1 MYKDHEFQRKTFQKT
16 ILDLIN
22 LDLKEAPFNILD
34 AAEKVRDSTFHGRRP
49 SDETLRTAISNAL
62 KYVDSFGEAIREKV
76 EKNPFGDLRGL
87 TSRLKML
94 SKEQARWIIKG
105 VKMSSEAK

>member
-1 MYKDHEFQRKTFQKT
+1 MTTH
-16 ILDLIN
+16 
-22 LDLKEAPFNILD
+22 
-34 AAEKVRDSTFHGRRP
+34 STFVIFSATLNRFRSYCTSKPFGKRP